1 MSQFRKKTTTT
12 KRKKREKAKKKI
24 KAILLQ
30 ETTCQLYKEYQKM
43 ALELHKQEFAS
54 IWASLFLSTI
64 YLFWKAFYTR
74 EGKYCLMSATLPAV
88 ISLPILGKYK
98 VISYYFSRAT
108 DTNLVL
114 LLFFLPYKLHQHVVL
129 I

>member
-1 MSQFRKKTTTT
+1 
-12 KRKKREKAKKKI
+12 
-24 KAILLQ
+24 
-30 ETTCQLYKEYQKM
+30 M

-64 YLFWKAFYTR
+64 YVFWKAFYTR
-74 EGKYCLMSATLPAV
+74 ERKYCVMSATLSAV
-88 ISLPILGKYK
+88 ILLLILGKYK

-114 LLFFLPYKLHQHVVL
+114 LLLFFLPYKLHQHVVL